1 MAKIYEKSSG
11 GILYRKTQKGVEV
24 LLLEWLNSKGQ
35 SEYVIPKGHME
46 DGETASQTALRETS
60 EETGLDIKDL
70 EIVKFITKLNYTFT
84 A

>member
-35 SEYVIPKGHME
+35 SEYVIPK
-46 DGETASQTALRETS
+46 
-60 EETGLDIKDL
+60 
-70 EIVKFITKLNYTFT
+70 
-84 A
+84 